1 MQTPLMPTGVEH
13 PDHLFVYGTLLPE
26 LAPAAW
32 RGPLSRCARVGR
44 GSLPGRLYD
53 LGDYPA
59 LVPEPSAP
67 GRVVGQVLR
76 LPEREGVLAELDGYE
91 GFDPADPAGSL
102 FLRLPH
108 AVDVDDGTRL
118 ACWVYVY
125 NRDPGGATP
134 IPEGDFLSW
143 LHRGTD

>member
-1 MQTPLMPTGVEH
+1 M

-26 LAPAAW
+26 LASAAG
-32 RGPLSRCARVGR
+32 RELLGRCARVGR

-59 LVPEPSAP
+59 LVPEPAAP

-76 LPEREGVLAELDGYE
+76 LPEREGVLGKLDRYE
-91 GFDPADPAGSL
+91 AFDPADPAGSL
-102 FLRLPH
+102 FLRLPC
-108 AVDVDDGTRL
+108 DIDLDDGSRL

-134 IPEGDFLSW
+134 IPGGDYLNW
-143 LHRGTD
+143 LHREIGR